1 MHWFKNLK
9 ILYKVLFVALISS
22 TALAIT
28 GYLGVSSASK
38 INDMLNNMYDNN
50 LVPINEVCNANIYG
64 VYVDRGLY
72 DHVIATDAKD
82 MVAIEKTIEAN
93 EKTLFEKIE
102 KYRKTDLTD
111 KEKEALDKFDKY
123 YPEYKE
129 SYKKVLNFSRSL
141 KTKEAMN
148 LLNGE
153 TTEKFKLVDDD
164 LTDIVNINTN
174 LADKAYK
181 DSDDIVARI
190 RWILISSI
198 IAAIAIVLVMVF
210 FIARII
216 STPMQAGVDL
226 IATIATGDLTKK
238 VHLDQKDEIGI
249 MIESMNNMTNS
260 LTDIIGK
267 ILIHTQNVSSASEQ
281 LSSTAQ
287 SMSQGANE
295 QAASVEETS
304 ASVEEMTSSIQQ
316 NAENAKITQGIA
328 SKTSLDAEEGGKAV
342 QETVKAMNQI
352 AEKINMVEDIAYNTN
367 LLALNAAIEAAR
379 AGEHGK
385 GFAVVASEVRK
396 LAERSQVAAK
406 EISEL
411 AINSV
416 NIANKAGEML
426 QSIVPNTKKTSDLVE
441 EITAASGQQ
450 ASGVNQINSAVSQ
463 LDVVTNQ
470 TASGAE
476 ELAATAEELN
486 GSVESLVD
494 LVNFF
499 KIEGVETNI
508 KKSSGNK
515 SVQWKGSNV
524 KSDENIHSGSAKLK
538 PIASDKNIKNGH
550 DSSNQSVALNPP
562 KGVNKRDFENF

>member
-1 MHWFKNLK
+1 MHWFKDLK

-22 TALAIT
+22 IALGIT
-28 GYLGVSSASK
+28 GYLGVSSTSK
-38 INDMLNNMYDNN
+38 INDMLNSMYDDN
-50 LVPINEVCNANIYG
+50 LVPINQVCNANIYG
-64 VYVDRGLY
+64 VYVDRSLY
-72 DHVIATDAKD
+72 DHVIATDAAD
-82 MVAIEKTIEAN
+82 MVAIEKKIEAD
-93 EKTLFEKIE
+93 EKILFEKIDQ
-102 KYRKTDLTD
+102 YRKTNLTD
-111 KEKEALDKFDKY
+111 KEKEALAKFDKY

-129 SYKKVLNFSRSL
+129 SYKKVLNYSRSL
-141 KTKEAMN
+141 KTKDALN

-153 TTEKFKLVDDD
+153 TSERFKLVDDD

-174 LADKAYK
+174 LAGKAYK

-190 RWILISSI
+190 RIILITSI
-198 IAAIAIVLVMVF
+198 FVAIAIVLVMVF
-210 FIARII
+210 FIAKII
-216 STPMQAGVDL
+216 STPMKAGVDL

-238 VHLDQKDEIGI
+238 VHLDQKDEIGV
-249 MIESMNNMTNS
+249 MIESMNNMTGS

-328 SKTSLDAEEGGKAV
+328 SKTSLDAEEGGRAV

-411 AINSV
+411 AVNSV
-416 NIANKAGEML
+416 NIANKAGAML

-441 EITAASGQQ
+441 EITAASSQQ
-450 ASGVNQINSAVSQ
+450 ASGVNQINTAVGQ
-463 LDVVTNQ
+463 LDAVTNQ

-494 LVNFF
+494 LVSFF
-499 KIEGVETNI
+499 KIEGFKTNI
-508 KKSSGNK
+508 KKADNNGSG
-515 SVQWKGSNV
+515 QQKGLQNQSNE
-524 KSDENIHSGSAKLK
+524 KMQSAPARLK
-538 PIASDKNIKNGH
+538 PISKDKNLTHGN
-550 DSSNQSVALNPP
+550 DAANETVLQNPP
-562 KGVNKRDFENF
+562 KNINKRDFEKF